1 MRNFLKTF
9 LLFSTALTVAESAA
23 ASQKRFKLDVKDSPE
38 GSVRS
43 FEVAQTEEKIGNIK
57 STTVEFMFENMT
69 DRILEGEFEFS
80 LDEGE
85 NVVGYALDVNGKMRQ
100 GVVVEKEKARTVFEA
115 EVRKG
120 VDPGFVEKTSGNN
133 FKTRVYPIPARG
145 VRKIQITYEKEETA
159 DAKDIGKVFTQTI
172 GKDTYFYFYEEA
184 DAKPESREKPKI
196 LQVFFDVSGSSENR
210 DIKKEMDFLKK
221 YAEKL
226 GSIPVGITAFANET
240 VEKLEPTADFSKIE
254 SFIKNQTFDGST
266 NLNLELPK
274 SASTEVLIF
283 SDGLENWGKFTGGG
297 TRVSTVNSSTSA
309 NFASLKAIADENGG
323 NFINLRTLSV
333 EKAVEKMEENPLRI
347 QKIEFN
353 EKEISEVYPK
363 IGTAVERGLS
373 FSGILKKKNG
383 KLRISL
389 GRGGKTEKVI
399 EKSISAVDSTDSEK
413 IARLWATKKISA
425 LENDKEAN
433 KKEILETA
441 KKFSVVTEET
451 SLIVLETARQ
461 YAEHGIVPPAELKA
475 EYDKIVSRMG
485 MAKNGDNTR
494 NGIPQFVY
502 DRFEEFRKWW
512 KKSPKD
518 FEKEAEKPEAKD
530 RRRLFG
536 TRLMNSVEEDTV
548 AAASEDAEYAAEYA
562 VAIQEDALFE
572 ERAEAPITMMKM
584 EETSDRAAVMSEAKT
599 EEAIPPSESARTDA
613 GAIGIALK
621 PWTSNAPYLSIL
633 KKAATEKM
641 YEKYMEL
648 KKEYGSSPAF
658 YMEVSDYFAEEDLKA
673 ESERILSNMAE
684 MNIENTDILR
694 ALGNKLMER
703 KEHSRAAYV
712 FERLVQM
719 RPEIPQFRRDLA
731 MACALSGEKQKA
743 VDNLWFVASK
753 QWDWRYDEIQ
763 QVCLND
769 MNAIIAESAID
780 TSAIDPK
787 LKQDFDCDIRIVLTW
802 NMDDCDID
810 LWVTDPNGEKCFYG
824 HRQTKIGGRMSRDF
838 TQGYGPEEFC
848 IREAKEGSY
857 KIEANYFGTRQQKLL
872 QPVTVQAEVY
882 TNFGRKN
889 QKREVLTLQLND
901 VKGTFEIGGIDFK
914 K

>member
-9 LLFSTALTVAESAA
+9 LLFSTALSVAEIAA
-23 ASQKRFKLDVKDSPE
+23 ESQKRFKLDVKDSPE

-80 LDEGE
+80 LDDGE

-159 DAKDIGKVFTQTI
+159 DEKDIGKVFTQTI

-184 DAKPESREKPKI
+184 VTKPEAKEKAKSI
-196 LQVFFDVSGSSENR
+196 QVFFDVSGSAENR
-210 DIKKEMDFLKK
+210 DIKKEIDFLKK

-226 GSIPVGITAFANET
+226 GNIPVGITAFANET

-254 SFIKNQTFDGST
+254 SFIKKQRFDGATS
-266 NLNLELPK
+266 LNLELPK

-283 SDGLENWGKFTGGG
+283 SDGIENWGKFTGSG

-309 NFASLKAIADENGG
+309 NFASLKAIASENGG
-323 NFINLRTLSV
+323 NFINLRALSV

-353 EKEISEVYPK
+353 EKEISDVYPK
-363 IGTAVERGLS
+363 IGTAVENGLS
-373 FSGILKKKNG
+373 FAGILKKKNG
-383 KLRISL
+383 KLRITL

-433 KKEILETA
+433 KKEIIDTA
-441 KKFSVVTEET
+441 KKFSVVTDET

-485 MAKNGDNTR
+485 MAKGSDNAK
-494 NGIPQFVY
+494 NGIPSFIY
-502 DRFEEFRKWW
+502 DRFEEFKKWW

-518 FEKEAEKPEAKD
+518 FENETKEKSRKRKNFFAKSAIETEEAILEDSVAVASAAEGYMAEEAE
-530 RRRLFG
+530 
-536 TRLMNSVEEDTV
+536 
-548 AAASEDAEYAAEYA
+548 AAAN
-562 VAIQEDALFE
+562 DALFE
-572 ERAEAPITMMKM
+572 ERAAAPVNMMKM
-584 EETSDRAAVMSEAKT
+584 EDSSNRAVEMNEAKMGG
-599 EEAIPPSESARTDA
+599 AMPPSESTDA
-613 GAIGIALK
+613 GASGIALK
-621 PWTSNAPYLSIL
+621 PWSSNAPYLSIL
-633 KKAATEKM
+633 KKTATEKM

-684 MNIENTDILR
+684 MNLENTDILR

-769 MNAIIAESAID
+769 MNAIIASSALD
-780 TSAIDPK
+780 SSAIDPK
-787 LKQDFDCDIRIVLTW
+787 LKQNFDCDIRIVLTW

-824 HRQTKIGGRMSRDF
+824 HKFTKIGGRMSRDF

-901 VKGTFEIGGIDFK
+901 VKGTFEIGSIDFK